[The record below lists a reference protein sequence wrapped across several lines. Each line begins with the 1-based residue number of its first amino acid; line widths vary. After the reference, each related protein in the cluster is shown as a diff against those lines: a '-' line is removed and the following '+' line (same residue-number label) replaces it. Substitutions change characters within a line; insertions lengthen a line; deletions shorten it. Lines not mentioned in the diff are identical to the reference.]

1 MLTHGTVW
9 SPLLFQRDGTSA
21 AALLVQTYLLASTKV
36 QILTEVCCK
45 QVIVGR
51 PPLKESDV
59 LLFLTSV
66 RVIYLQVQFTNL
78 SCC

>member
-1 MLTHGTVW
+1 MVDHL
-9 SPLLFQRDGTSA
+9 SNRI
-21 AALLVQTYLLASTKV
+21 LLVQTYLLASTKV
-36 QILTEVCCK
+36 QILTEVYCE

-78 SCC
+78 AAI